1 MRKQDHVRI
10 APRLLS
16 QSSSLG
22 AILFIVFCRS
32 SGIAQTPEKWIGVS
46 EGHCSEI
53 RGNPDN
59 QTFACLVW
67 DRATERF
74 SEPRQIEIYRGMKRM
89 QTIEP
94 GKPILEWHFWKDG
107 EQLAV
112 HSDTRDTLGTYALY
126 DTTTGVQIDRASDS
140 IEPSG
145 LPQWAKSRSQLED
158 ESVSESS
165 ALFQQRNMCLA
176 KVYRKIETIH
186 PGMKRSQLTRVF
198 TPDGGLHNRL
208 QRTYVSIDCPYIKVD
223 IRFKAYKGDT
233 DVLHEDDL
241 DDTIESVSRPY
252 LGWGVAD

>member
-1 MRKQDHVRI
+1 MRKQDSARI
-10 APRLLS
+10 ASRLLS

-22 AILFIVFCRS
+22 AILFILFWCSNV
-32 SGIAQTPEKWIGVS
+32 IAQTPEKWIGVS

-53 RGNPDN
+53 RGNPGN

-67 DRATERF
+67 ERSPERF
-74 SEPRQIEIYRGMKRM
+74 SEPRQIEIYRGIKRI

-94 GKPILEWHFWKDG
+94 GEPILEWHFWKDG

-112 HSDTRDTLGTYALY
+112 HSGTQNNRGTYALY

-165 ALFQQRNMCLA
+165 ALFQQRNMWVA
-176 KVYRKIETIH
+176 KVYRKIETIQ
-186 PGMKRSQLTRVF
+186 PGMKRSQLSPVF
-198 TPDGGLHNRL
+198 TTEGGLSNRF

-223 IRFKAYKGDT
+223 IRFKGSKGDT
-233 DVLHEDDL
+233 DAVHEDP

-252 LGWGVAD
+252 LGRGVTD